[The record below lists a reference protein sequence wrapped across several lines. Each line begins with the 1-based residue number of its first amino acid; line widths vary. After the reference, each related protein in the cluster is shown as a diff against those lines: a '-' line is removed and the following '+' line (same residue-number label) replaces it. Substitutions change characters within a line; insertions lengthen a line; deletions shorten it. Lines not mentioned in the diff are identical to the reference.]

1 MLENWDNWTA
11 GEREMFRSTCRR
23 LMKHTFLVRDRDED
37 SRTRYFF
44 ISRSLD
50 AFNEYLSY
58 IGFEVRLD
66 RDNGVAMLRS
76 TVASDGGARSRM
88 GHLTLKKA
96 ESLVLCCLWTLYADR
111 LRSGSLKK
119 GLAIR
124 MSDLR
129 LEMEK
134 YGTKELVDKSTM
146 QGILNLFTRYQL
158 IGQKGKMGEDAF
170 QIILYPS
177 LQFALDRDAFL
188 RLAGAAEKRMREEE
202 PGSAG
207 EEEDEPEE
215 LEETGESL

>member
-11 GEREMFRSTCRR
+11 GEREMFRGTCRR
-23 LMKHTFLVRDRDED
+23 LLRHTFLVRDRDED

-44 ISRSLD
+44 VSRSLD

-66 RDNGVAMLRS
+66 RENGVAMLRS
-76 TVASDGGARSRM
+76 TVPSDGGARSRM
-88 GHLTLKKA
+88 GHLNLKKA

-119 GLAIR
+119 GLVIR
-124 MSDLR
+124 MGDLR

-134 YGTKELVDKSTM
+134 YGMKELVDKSTM
-146 QGILNLFTRYQL
+146 QGILNLFSRYHL
-158 IGQKGKMGEDAF
+158 IDQKGKMGEEQF

-188 RLAGAAEKRMREEE
+188 RIAESAEKRMKEKSRDTD
-202 PGSAG
+202 
-207 EEEDEPEE
+207 EDEDETDEAEE
-215 LEETGESL
+215 MGESQ